1 MAEPGIE
8 DSYKGRFG
16 IIRRIDDWIFY
27 VEMGILWTFLGVSA
41 IMVFLDVMYRRL
53 AAPDSK
59 VAELTARIFGVE
71 SPEAME
77 TLMAIGPKATAV
89 VGVALVYFAF
99 WTAEN
104 HASEPGKQSRIKPI
118 IETVVACAGLGLLG
132 WIMLRPDVESRWF

>member
-8 DSYKGRFG
+8 DPYKGRFG

-71 SPEAME
+71 SPEAMD
-77 TLMAIGPKATAV
+77 TLMTLGPIVTGV
-89 VGVALVYFAF
+89 VG
-99 WTAEN
+99 
-104 HASEPGKQSRIKPI
+104 
-118 IETVVACAGLGLLG
+118 
-132 WIMLRPDVESRWF
+132 